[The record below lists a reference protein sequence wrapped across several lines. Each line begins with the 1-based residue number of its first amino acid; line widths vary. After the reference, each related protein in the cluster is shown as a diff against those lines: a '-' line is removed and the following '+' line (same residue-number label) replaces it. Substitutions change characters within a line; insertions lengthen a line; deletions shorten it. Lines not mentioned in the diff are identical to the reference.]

1 MRKFFVLI
9 TIIILVLSGC
19 NNVSDNNIGITEKPQ
34 ESDDNHVSDNN
45 ANCIELEIYQYSD
58 EDGCI
63 PTTSLIPEDVTIDA
77 RLIINE
83 VNANFDE
90 KVAVTDVEE
99 KDDYVAVYFD
109 SDSAPLIGVSAYT
122 EEAMLDCISY
132 SLIDNLDK
140 CNKIYFRTNK
150 GKYKSDDIE
159 LEYDEPYITR

>member
-1 MRKFFVLI
+1 MKKFFILI
-9 TIIILVLSGC
+9 TTIILILTGC
-19 NNVSDNNIGITEKPQ
+19 NNESDINVNVTDTPQ
-34 ESDDNHVSDNN
+34 ESDDNHVSGNTTDS
-45 ANCIELEIYQYSD
+45 IELEIYQYND

-63 PTTSLIPEDVTIDA
+63 PTTSLIPDDATIDA

-90 KVAVTDVEE
+90 KVAVTDIEE

-109 SDSAPLIGVSAYT
+109 SDSAPIIGVSAYT

-159 LEYDEPYITR
+159 LEYDEPYLTR

>member
-1 MRKFFVLI
+1 MKKFFILI
-9 TIIILVLSGC
+9 TTIILILTGC
-19 NNVSDNNIGITEKPQ
+19 NNESDINVNVTDTPQ
-34 ESDDNHVSDNN
+34 ESDDNHVSGNN
-45 ANCIELEIYQYSD
+45 TDSIELEIYQYND

-63 PTTSLIPEDVTIDA
+63 PTTSLIPDDVTIDA

-90 KVAVTDVEE
+90 KVAVTDIEE

-109 SDSAPLIGVSAYT
+109 SDSAPIIGVSAYT

-150 GKYKSDDIE
+150 GQYKSDDIE
-159 LEYDEPYITR
+159 LEYDEPYLTR